1 MASSRAGDGNIIDIP
16 GTSWLPEIKEELKQ
30 NKNAKQKP
38 VMRVC
43 QLKDSQCSKMEQYE
57 PVSPYWL
64 KKEWLNKYIS
74 GGEETNVPCGVIPN
88 HFCNYAILGEESLTS
103 HSVCDVHSDFFQRVW
118 QQREKKS
125 NFSGETWGKHCHRR
139 SSPYPQSGW

>member
-1 MASSRAGDGNIIDIP
+1 MASSRAGDGNIINIP

-57 PVSPYWL
+57 PVSPY
-64 KKEWLNKYIS
+64 
-74 GGEETNVPCGVIPN
+74 
-88 HFCNYAILGEESLTS
+88 
-103 HSVCDVHSDFFQRVW
+103 
-118 QQREKKS
+118 
-125 NFSGETWGKHCHRR
+125 
-139 SSPYPQSGW
+139 